1 MRTVMQLYALS
12 QSARNAGSIGTSVS
26 EVVARA
32 VIEVSVY
39 LLIMRFGPKEH
50 PRLGSMKRVQFP
62 GGKFV

>member
-1 MRTVMQLYALS
+1 MQLYALS
-12 QSARNAGSIGTSVS
+12 QSASNVGSTGTFMSA
-26 EVVARA
+26 VVARA

-39 LLIMRFGPKEH
+39 LLIMRFGPKVH